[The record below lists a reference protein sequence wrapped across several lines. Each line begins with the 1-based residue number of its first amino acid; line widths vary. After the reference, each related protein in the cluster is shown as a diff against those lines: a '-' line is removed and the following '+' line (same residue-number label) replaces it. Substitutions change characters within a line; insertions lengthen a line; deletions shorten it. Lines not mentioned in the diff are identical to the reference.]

1 MIAYEIYKVIHLFAM
16 FLLFTLLGGIALHVL
31 NGGTRESNR
40 GRKLVGALHGVALF
54 LILLGGFGMLARL
67 GIVQGGLPGWIYAKL
82 AIWVALPVIG
92 TMPYRKPATAKA
104 VLLALP
110 VIGAL
115 SAYFAIYKPF

>member
-1 MIAYEIYKVIHLFAM
+1 MIAYEIYKVIHLFSM
-16 FLLFTLLGGIALHVL
+16 FLLFTILGGIALHAL
-31 NGGTRESNR
+31 NGGTRETNK
-40 GRKLVGALHGVALF
+40 GRKLVGALHGIALF

-67 GIVQGGLPGWIYAKL
+67 GIVQGGLPGWIWAKL

>member
-1 MIAYEIYKVIHLFAM
+1 MIAYEIYKVIHLFSM
-16 FLLFTLLGGIALHVL
+16 FLLFTILGGIALHAL
-31 NGGTRESNR
+31 NGGTRETNR
-40 GRKLVGALHGVALF
+40 GRKLVGALHGIALF

>member
-1 MIAYEIYKVIHLFAM
+1 MIAYEIYKVIHLFSM
-16 FLLFTLLGGIALHVL
+16 FLLFTLLGGIALHAL
-31 NGGTRESNR
+31 NGGTRETNR

>member
-1 MIAYEIYKVIHLFAM
+1 MIAYEIYKVIHLFSM
-16 FLLFTLLGGIALHVL
+16 FLLFTILGGIALHAL
-31 NGGTRESNR
+31 NGGTRDTNQ
-40 GRKLVGALHGVALF
+40 GRRLVGALHGIALF

-67 GIVQGGLPGWIYAKL
+67 GIVQAGLPGWIWAKL

-104 VLLALP
+104 MLLALP